1 MISFIIFLIA
11 FFGILALL
19 GLHSY
24 ELERGRATFLTSLS
38 GTFDEP
44 LIALGL
50 RIKYWLSRVDFK
62 KALVFASLLLAHAAH
77 DVFHLIKLGAEKVQG
92 QFSSLINLIKGRHDL
107 GKRGASSVYLKSI
120 GEYKKEINGVKK

>member
-24 ELERGRATFLTSLS
+24 ELEKGRATVLTSLS
-38 GTFDEP
+38 GNFDQP
-44 LIALGL
+44 LIELGL
-50 RIKYWLSRVDFK
+50 KLKSWLVQIDFK
-62 KALVFASLLLAHAAH
+62 KALMVVSLVLAHAAH

-107 GKRGASSVYLKSI
+107 AKRGASSVYLKSI
-120 GEYKKEINGVKK
+120 GEYKKEINGGKK